1 MDVDE
6 VQCILA
12 NLIDK
17 VSWEVSVQYD
27 YPSFQVGRSLFSTTT
42 PHSKLGGLCSVRLPH
57 IPSWEVSVQYDY
69 PTFQVGRSLFS
80 TTTPHSKLGGLCSV
94 RLPLIP
100 LSIAVLILMLLSISQ
115 QKPESTVTYTIAKPV
130 SHPSNTGCSAHYCCR
145 LIELC

>member
-1 MDVDE
+1 MPGPLNAKKLSYKSFSITLFVASSRYLLLGTHQLPLSGFLGALQFLGERDMDVDE

-42 PHSKLGGLCSVRLPH
+42 PHSKLGGLCSVRLP
-57 IPSWEVSVQYDY
+57 
-69 PTFQVGRSLFS
+69 
-80 TTTPHSKLGGLCSV
+80 
-94 RLPLIP
+94 LIP

-115 QKPESTVTYTIAKPV
+115 QKPESTITV
-130 SHPSNTGCSAHYCCR
+130 HYC
-145 LIELC
+145 